1 MFVNLLIF
9 LTEKKET
16 EWWMRRL
23 VTRIGIFPLSF
34 DIDKDIDG
42 KCYYF
47 EYKTETATNKNK
59 QTDLFKFTGL
69 EFHFDYIFCI

>member
-9 LTEKKET
+9 LTEKN

-34 DIDKDIDG
+34 DIHEDIDE
-42 KCYYF
+42 KWNLFRY
-47 EYKTETATNKNK
+47 ERDDNRIKNK
-59 QTDLFKFTGL
+59 QTDLFEFTGL
-69 EFHFDYIFCI
+69 EFIFGV